1 MGTIFIKSK
10 LNKLKIAVGEI
21 DYSMKTAT
29 FPITEGR
36 TFWKADSFGV
46 DAKLFEQVD
55 LKFNVDMLIFRFSGK
70 GEIWIAKQTFLEN
83 SWIYPPRNSSDYVAN
98 SSNFEPKRVIN
109 YEKSA
114 KIKLNDEQ
122 VDLEK
127 TKRMLMSGQIV

>member
-21 DYSMKTAT
+21 DYSMRTAT

-55 LKFNVDMLIFRFSGK
+55 LKFNVDMLIFRFETGR
-70 GEIWIAKQTFLEN
+70 EIWIPKQTFLEN
-83 SWIYPPRNSSDYVAN
+83 SWTYPKIDDKAYVAN

-109 YEKSA
+109 FIVA
-114 KIKLNDEQ
+114 DKLKLTPDEI
-122 VDLEK
+122 DLEK